1 MGPAG
6 GGNAKAADKYLARWD
21 SRDMP
26 EPDSADQSKVRWS
39 DGLHRWWVE
48 TPQKFDDLDTQRRCP
63 LEKVT
68 ASNKL

>member
-39 DGLHRWWVE
+39 DGLHRWWVS
-48 TPQKFDDLDTQRRCP
+48 TP
-63 LEKVT
+63 EI
-68 ASNKL
+68 